1 MNIIKIVM
9 IMIVILVTLIA
20 EFLILFGDSEM
31 VRKIR
36 DFYKRRLDYIKTV
49 F

>member
-9 IMIVILVTLIA
+9 IMIVILVTIVA
-20 EFLILFGDSEM
+20 EFFILFGDSKL
-31 VRKIR
+31 VRRIR
-36 DFYKRRLDYIKTV
+36 DFYKRRLDYIKKR